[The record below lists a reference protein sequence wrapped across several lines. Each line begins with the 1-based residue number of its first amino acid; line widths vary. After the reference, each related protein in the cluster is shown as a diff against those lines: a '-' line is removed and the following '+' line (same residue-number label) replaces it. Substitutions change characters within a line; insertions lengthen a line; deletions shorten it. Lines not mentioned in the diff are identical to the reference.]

1 MPDLS
6 GVPIWIWV
14 VAGSIVG
21 LALVA
26 VVVWLTFGQRAVVRR
41 YLVVLVGRRES
52 IRASLRTLEAIMR
65 HLVDESDESLAEF
78 ATDHTSADRRAL
90 MEVGDRMRMI
100 LDELD
105 TRSLPSRLIRPAE
118 ELADAAYVIA
128 QEAGRVTDDMAPD
141 RVLEALGEVDLARVT
156 AQMREADEWLDDAC
170 QEYGVEDAAV
180 YGGGLYI

>member
-14 VAGSIVG
+14 VLGALVV
-21 LALVA
+21 LALLAA
-26 VVVWLTFGQRAVVRR
+26 VVWVTFGRRAVLRR
-41 YLVVLVGRRES
+41 YLVFLVGRRES
-52 IRASLRTLEAIMR
+52 VRASLRTLEAIVR

-78 ATDHTSADRRAL
+78 ATDTASADRRAL

-128 QEAGRVTDDMAPD
+128 QESGRIKDNMAPD
-141 RVLEALGEVDLARVT
+141 QVLEALGEVNLTSVA